1 MMRLSWVTSLGVA
14 GVGIVLILPAQAPAV
29 ALAERGDVISTPSSA
44 SIAPPSLAESRLRN
58 QGDGLVVDIAAR
70 MDSRNVDGVRL
81 DTAEVQVAVVSPN
94 TGALVVGPVRKL
106 AVTESELTTTMA
118 LTKAQ
123 AEAVEVW
130 RMSLGWSAAA
140 NAVTVGMR
148 QEADLDAVHPGIDAQ
163 AIDARIAHWG
173 GAAPTPPVQTR
184 GTGRPVTYVNATPN
198 PLVLLGGPVNCMYDA
213 NYPLETGSNTNSDF
227 LAQVN
232 GALLPPGVTLTTATS
247 NSGNTGDSKYAT
259 TSGLVFAAYS
269 AAMTS
274 TYQWFSGTSAKST
287 LPKLPS
293 KSSLPP
299 GVTGTQAQLIQSLIA
314 QATQDSLSDGGTFDY
329 IYDTASLAA
338 GGAIAWAGAA
348 EAFDLPGID
357 QVLAIIGVIIDDLTN
372 SCSDVKGAF
381 LAGATDAT
389 HPWRQ
394 FTGLYAWNG
403 GAPFLLTS
411 SKKVQYRPY
420 ANGMIVNVFATPLP
434 IIPDLSSVSADQ
446 LDLNILPVSD
456 KSLPAAMFTF
466 TEPDYNADYPADIS
480 ISGRT
485 VTCALDGRDAS
496 SQTQAMNAITAN
508 GTSWF
513 LTAFPTPV
521 WQKLDNSAMG
531 TQVMPT
537 SPAGASAYADGM
549 GYAAPG
555 TPGIVTV
562 YTSADGQN
570 WSDPLTAAANSASVT
585 IPAST
590 TARLVQCTVQSVESW
605 KNPITINGRRVIMG
619 TRVMSDMVL
628 GPDSNS

>member
-1 MMRLSWVTSLGVA
+1 MKRMCMATTGVVAALGFALLIPAQVPA
-14 GVGIVLILPAQAPAV
+14 ASAAVDLTAGIVASGAAQ
-29 ALAERGDVISTPSSA
+29 
-44 SIAPPSLAESRLRN
+44 IAPPSLAESRLRR
-58 QGDGLVVDIAAR
+58 QGDGLVVDVAAR
-70 MDSRNVDGVRL
+70 IDARNVDGLTPDV
-81 DTAEVQVAVVSPN
+81 AEVQVTVVSPQ
-94 TGALVVGPVRKL
+94 TGAFIVGPERKL
-106 AVTESELTTTMA
+106 AVTESGLTTTVA
-118 LTKAQ
+118 LTTAQ
-123 AEAVEVW
+123 ADALARW
-130 RMSLGWSAAA
+130 SRSLGWAAAA
-140 NAVTVGMR
+140 NTVTVGIR
-148 QEADLDAVHPGIDAQ
+148 HEADIDAAHPGIDAQ
-163 AIDARIAHWG
+163 AIDARISHWG
-173 GAAPTPPVQTR
+173 GAAPTPPVQVR

-198 PLVLLGGPVNCMYDA
+198 PLVLLGGPVNCMYDV
-213 NYPLETGSNTNSDF
+213 NYPLETGSNDKSDF

-232 GALLPPGVTLTTATS
+232 GAVLPPGVTLTTASS

-259 TSGLVFAAYS
+259 TSTAVFAAYS

-274 TYQWFSGTSAKST
+274 TYQWFSGTSAKSS

-293 KSSLPP
+293 KASLPP

-314 QATQDSLSDGGTFDY
+314 QATQDSLSAGGTFDY
-329 IYDTASLAA
+329 IYDSASLAV
-338 GGAIAWAGAA
+338 GGAVAWAGAA
-348 EAFDLPGID
+348 GAFDLPGID
-357 QVLAIIGVIIDDLTN
+357 QVLAIIGVLIDDLTN

-411 SKKVQYRPY
+411 SSKVQYRPY
-420 ANGMIVNVFATPLP
+420 ANGMVVNVFATPQSG
-434 IIPDLSSVSADQ
+434 DLSSVSADQ
-446 LDLNILPVSD
+446 LDLNVLPVSD
-456 KSLPAAMFTF
+456 KSLPAVMFTF

-485 VTCALDGRDAS
+485 VTCALDGRDVPG
-496 SQTQAMNAITAN
+496 QTQAMNAITAN

-521 WQKLDNSAMG
+521 WQKLNNSAMG
-531 TQVMPT
+531 TQVMPS
-537 SPAGASAYADGM
+537 SPAGANAYADGM

-570 WSDPLTAAANSASVT
+570 WSDPLTAAANSTSVT
-585 IPAST
+585 IPAAT

-605 KNPITINGRRVIMG
+605 RNPITINGRRVIMG

-628 GPDSNS
+628 GPDANS

>member
-1 MMRLSWVTSLGVA
+1 MKRTSAATTVVVAALGI
-14 GVGIVLILPAQAPAV
+14 GLLLPAQAPAASMV
-29 ALAERGDVISTPSSA
+29 ERDRGVSVPGSV
-44 SIAPPSLAESRLRN
+44 SIAPPSLAESRVRRH
-58 QGDGLVVDIAAR
+58 GDGLVVDVAAR
-70 MDSRNVDGVRL
+70 IDARNVDGLTPDV
-81 DTAEVQVAVVSPN
+81 AEVQVTVVSPQ
-94 TGALVVGPVRKL
+94 TGAFIVGPERKL
-106 AVTESELTTTMA
+106 AVTESGLTTTVA
-118 LTKAQ
+118 LTTAQ
-123 AEAVEVW
+123 ADALARW
-130 RMSLGWSAAA
+130 SRSLGWAAAA
-140 NAVTVGMR
+140 NAVTVGIR
-148 QEADLDAVHPGIDAQ
+148 HEADIDAAHPGIDAQ

-173 GAAPTPPVQTR
+173 GAAPTPPVEMR

-198 PLVLLGGPVNCMYDA
+198 PLVLLGGPVNCMYDV
-213 NYPLETGSNTNSDF
+213 NYPLETGSNDKSDF

-232 GALLPPGVTLTTATS
+232 GAVLPPGVTLTTASS

-259 TSGLVFAAYS
+259 TSTAVFAAYS

-274 TYQWFSGTSAKST
+274 TYQWFSGTSAKSSM
-287 LPKLPS
+287 PKLPS
-293 KSSLPP
+293 KASLPP

-314 QATQDSLSDGGTFDY
+314 QATQDSLTAGGTFDY

-357 QVLAIIGVIIDDLTN
+357 QVLAIIGVIIDDFVN
-372 SCSDVKGAF
+372 SCNDVKGAF

-411 SKKVQYRPY
+411 SEKVPYRPY
-420 ANGMIVNVFATPLP
+420 ANGMIVNVFATPQSG
-434 IIPDLSSVSADQ
+434 DLSSVTADQ
-446 LDLNILPVSD
+446 LDLNVLPVSD
-456 KSLPAAMFTF
+456 KSLPAVMFTF
-466 TEPDYNADYPADIS
+466 AEPDFNADYPADIS

-485 VTCALDGRDAS
+485 VTCALDDRDVPV
-496 SQTQAMNAITAN
+496 QTRAMNAITAS

-521 WQKLDNSAMG
+521 WQKLSNSATG
-531 TQVMPT
+531 TQVMPS
-537 SPAGASAYADGM
+537 SPAGANAYADGM

-570 WSDPLTAAANSASVT
+570 WSDPIAASANSTSVT

-605 KNPITINGRRVIMG
+605 RNPITINGRRVIMG

-628 GPDSNS
+628 GPDANS

>member
-1 MMRLSWVTSLGVA
+1 MVERDRGVSVP
-14 GVGIVLILPAQAPAV
+14 GSV
-29 ALAERGDVISTPSSA
+29 
-44 SIAPPSLAESRLRN
+44 SIAPPSLAESRVRRH
-58 QGDGLVVDIAAR
+58 GDGLVVDVAAR
-70 MDSRNVDGVRL
+70 IDARVVDGPERDV
-81 DTAEVQVAVVSPN
+81 AQVQVAVVSPR
-94 TGALVVGPVRKL
+94 TGALVVGPRQSPS
-106 AVTESELTTTMA
+106 VTGSALTTTVA
-118 LTKAQ
+118 LTTEQ
-123 AEAVEVW
+123 TRLLAVW
-130 RMSLGWSAAA
+130 GKTLGWAAAA
-140 NAVTVGMR
+140 NAVTVGIR
-148 QEADLDAVHPGIDAQ
+148 HEADIDAAHPGIDAQ

-173 GAAPTPPVQTR
+173 GAAPTPPVEMR

-198 PLVLLGGPVNCMYDA
+198 PLVLLGGPVNCMYDV
-213 NYPLETGSNTNSDF
+213 NYPLETGSNDKSDF

-232 GALLPPGVTLTTATS
+232 GAVLPPGVTLTTASS

-259 TSGLVFAAYS
+259 TSTAVFAAYS

-274 TYQWFSGTSAKST
+274 TYQWFSGTSAKSS

-293 KSSLPP
+293 KASLPP

-314 QATQDSLSDGGTFDY
+314 QTTQDSLSAGGTFDY
-329 IYDTASLAA
+329 IYDSASLAV
-338 GGAIAWAGAA
+338 GGAVAWAGAA
-348 EAFDLPGID
+348 GAFDLPGID
-357 QVLAIIGVIIDDLTN
+357 QVLAIIGVLIDDLTN

-394 FTGLYAWNG
+394 FTGLYAWNS

-411 SKKVQYRPY
+411 SSKVQYRPY
-420 ANGMIVNVFATPLP
+420 ANGMVVNVFATPLP
-434 IIPDLSSVSADQ
+434 IIPDLSSVAADQ
-446 LDLNILPVSD
+446 LDLNVLPVSD
-456 KSLPAAMFTF
+456 KSLPAVTFTF
-466 TEPDYNADYPADIS
+466 TEPDFNADYPADIS
-480 ISGRT
+480 LSGRT

-496 SQTQAMNAITAN
+496 SQTQAMNAITAS

-521 WQKLDNSAMG
+521 WQKLNNSAIG
-531 TQVMPT
+531 TQVMPS
-537 SPAGASAYADGM
+537 SPAGANAYADGM

-585 IPAST
+585 IPAAT
-590 TARLVQCTVQSVESW
+590 RARLVQCTVQSVESW
-605 KNPITINGRRVIMG
+605 RNPITVNGRRAIMG

-628 GPDSNS
+628 GPDANS

>member
-1 MMRLSWVTSLGVA
+1 MKRAPFATTMVIAAV
-14 GVGIVLILPAQAPAV
+14 GVGLLAPTQAPAAS
-29 ALAERGDVISTPSSA
+29 ALERGSGIPAASA
-44 SIAPPSLAESRLRN
+44 VQIAPPSLAEPRLSRVS
-58 QGDGLVVDIAAR
+58 DGMVVDIAVRIDAQ
-70 MDSRNVDGVRL
+70 NVAGPTRDV
-81 DTAEVQVAVVSPN
+81 AEVQVAVVSPR
-94 TGALVVGPVRKL
+94 TGAFVVGPQQAL
-106 AVTESELTTTMA
+106 TVTGPRLTTA
-118 LTKAQ
+118 VKLTHEQINLLERWGKT
-123 AEAVEVW
+123 
-130 RMSLGWSAAA
+130 LGWTAAA
-140 NAVTVGMR
+140 NTVTVGIR
-148 QEADLDAVHPGIDAQ
+148 HEADIDAAHPGIDAQ

-213 NYPLETGSNTNSDF
+213 NYPLETGSNDKSDF

-232 GALLPPGVTLTTATS
+232 GAVLPPGVTLTTASS

-259 TSGLVFAAYS
+259 TSAAVFAAYS

-274 TYQWFSGTSAKST
+274 TYQWFSGTSAKSS
-287 LPKLPS
+287 LPKLPP
-293 KSSLPP
+293 KASLPP

-314 QATQDSLSDGGTFDY
+314 QATQDSLSAGGTFDY
-329 IYDTASLAA
+329 IYDSASLAV
-338 GGAIAWAGAA
+338 GGAVAWAGAA
-348 EAFDLPGID
+348 GAFDLPGID
-357 QVLAIIGVIIDDLTN
+357 QVLAIIGVLIDDLTN

-411 SKKVQYRPY
+411 SSKVQYRPY

-446 LDLNILPVSD
+446 LDLNVLPVSD
-456 KSLPAAMFTF
+456 KSLPAVMFTF

-485 VTCALDGRDAS
+485 VACALDSRDAS

-521 WQKLDNSAMG
+521 WQKLNNSAMG

-562 YTSADGQN
+562 YTSADGQT

-590 TARLVQCTVQSVESW
+590 TARLVQCTVQSIESW
-605 KNPITINGRRVIMG
+605 RNPITVNGRRVIMG

-628 GPDSNS
+628 GPDANS